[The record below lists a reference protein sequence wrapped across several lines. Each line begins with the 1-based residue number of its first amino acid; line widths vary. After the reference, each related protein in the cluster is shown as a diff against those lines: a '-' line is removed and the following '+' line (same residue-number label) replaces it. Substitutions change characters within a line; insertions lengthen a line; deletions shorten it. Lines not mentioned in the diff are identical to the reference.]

1 MRQVTRS
8 MLVALATVVAAA
20 GATGTAG
27 AQGKIGYVNTQAVIA
42 QTPAR
47 ATAEAE
53 FNKRFAPLNAE
64 AQKMDSTWKSMLAA
78 FARDTTLQPSQR
90 EAKAQ
95 QLQQQQTQFQTRM
108 QAIEDSA
115 AALRQRLMQP
125 IMQQLEK
132 ALEDVR
138 KEGGYAIIFDV
149 GQQGAAPIVAADTT
163 LDVTARVIAKMKSM
177 PAPASGTASA
187 PSAAR
192 PQATGPVAAP
202 AGATTR
208 PPSRR

>member
-1 MRQVTRS
+1 MRQVTRNI
-8 MLVALATVVAAA
+8 LVALSAVVVAA
-20 GATGTAG
+20 GTAG
-27 AQGKIGYVNTQAVIA
+27 AQAKIGYVNTQAVIA
-42 QTPAR
+42 QTPGR

-53 FNKRFAPLNAE
+53 FNKRFAPLNSE
-64 AQKMDSTWKSMLAA
+64 AQKMDSTWKAMLAT
-78 FARDTTLQPSQR
+78 FARDSTLQPAQR

-95 QLQQQQTQFQTRM
+95 ELQQRQTQYQSRM

-138 KEGGYAIIFDV
+138 QEGGYALIFDV
-149 GQQGAAPIVAADTT
+149 GQQGVSPIVAADTT
-163 LDVTARVIAKMKSM
+163 LDITARVIAKIKTM
-177 PAPASGTASA
+177 PAAPMSTS

-192 PQATGPVAAP
+192 PQPTGPVAAP

-208 PPSRR
+208 PPLRR

>member
-8 MLVALATVVAAA
+8 ILVAFGAVVAAA
-20 GATGTAG
+20 GTAATAG
-27 AQGKIGYVNTQAVIA
+27 AQAKIGYVNTQAVIA

-53 FNKRFAPLNAE
+53 FNKRFAPLNSE

-78 FARDTTLQPSQR
+78 FAKDSTLQPAQR

-95 QLQQQQTQFQTRM
+95 ELQQRQTQFQTRM

-125 IMQQLEK
+125 IMKQLET

-138 KEGGYAIIFDV
+138 KEGGYALIFDV
-149 GQQGAAPIVAADTT
+149 GQPGVSPIVAADTS
-163 LDVTARVIAKMKSM
+163 LDVTARVIAKMKTM
-177 PAPASGTASA
+177 PAAAPAAGA
-187 PSAAR
+187 PTAAR
-192 PQATGPVAAP
+192 PQAPGPVAAP